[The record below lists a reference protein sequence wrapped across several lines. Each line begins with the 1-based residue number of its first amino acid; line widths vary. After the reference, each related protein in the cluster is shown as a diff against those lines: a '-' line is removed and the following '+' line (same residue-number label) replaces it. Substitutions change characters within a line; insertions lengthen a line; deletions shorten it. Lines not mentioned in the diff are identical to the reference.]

1 MSESLVSALQF
12 NASRSQLLKGVAIS
26 RMEASTTPS
35 LMRVGLD
42 LPLRSISTLR
52 TAMAEYANTCFQF
65 GSEQAIMYL
74 WLLGML
80 SARVYPT
87 HHLLVCAHAYDMHN
101 HVGLETSSYYVVLQA
116 LVVFLNFQRL

>member
-1 MSESLVSALQF
+1 MTCPSLESQVSAVEDVAALQYIVPFLQF
-12 NASRSQLLKGVAIS
+12 NASRGLSQFLQGVAVS

-42 LPLRSISTLR
+42 LPLHSISTLR
-52 TAMAEYANTCFQF
+52 TAVTANANTCFQF

-80 SARVYPT
+80 SARVNPT
-87 HHLLVCAHAYDMHN
+87 QYLLVCAHA
-101 HVGLETSSYYVVLQA
+101 
-116 LVVFLNFQRL
+116 